1 MVDALLLVW
10 RSQISNNASMY
21 RTLKTLKG
29 NRDGGIIHYKKVIK
43 KYYRPRKEKSRLF
56 AGSSH

>member
-1 MVDALLLVW
+1 
-10 RSQISNNASMY
+10 MY

-29 NRDGGIIHYKKVIK
+29 NRDGGLIHYKKVIK